1 MHIISGPKL
10 ATAELY
16 PQAAKTL
23 TAANS
28 TWKPHSCGL
37 SREELRKI
45 VLDAL
50 G

>member
-1 MHIISGPKL
+1 MHIISEPKPLKAELCPRADTTL
-10 ATAELY
+10 AT
-16 PQAAKTL
+16 
-23 TAANS
+23 ANS

>member
-1 MHIISGPKL
+1 MHLISEPKL
-10 ATAELY
+10 ATAELC
-16 PQAAKTL
+16 PQATTTL

-28 TWKPHSCGL
+28 TWKPQSCGL

>member
-1 MHIISGPKL
+1 MHSLSEPKLVTAELCPRVNTAL
-10 ATAELY
+10 ATAS
-16 PQAAKTL
+16 
-23 TAANS
+23 S

-37 SREELRKI
+37 SRKELRKI

>member
-1 MHIISGPKL
+1 MHIISEPKL

-16 PQAAKTL
+16 PQAATTL
-23 TAANS
+23 ATAKP